1 MNNLKLIRDYKNED
15 IKNNQIIYLINE
27 IKYEFIIKN
36 KEAIISYTNPEYLE
50 IAVKAF
56 KSEFG
61 YVDKIYNNDKS
72 YYEEFDYT
80 YLFKLPIKILQPSIN
95 IINKEY
101 LELIKENYD
110 YIPKIIKVC
119 LIDDEYVII
128 KGHTLALEML
138 ESGEKMVNVY
148 LADTT
153 NYIKDFVYIAKEY
166 NMTDVT
172 KLEILEKEQYDEIIN
187 QIHMM
192 FNNK

>member
-1 MNNLKLIRDYKNED
+1 MNNLKLFRDYKNED
-15 IKNNQIIYLINE
+15 IKKNQIIYLVNDN
-27 IKYEFIIKN
+27 KYEFIINN
-36 KEAIISYTNPEYLE
+36 KEALISYDSQDYLE
-50 IAVKAF
+50 VAIKAF

-61 YVDKIYNNDKS
+61 YVDKIYNKDKS
-72 YYEEFDYT
+72 YYEEFDFT

-138 ESGEKMVNVY
+138 ESGEKMVDVY
-148 LADTT
+148 LAEPTD
-153 NYIKDFVYIAKEY
+153 YIKDFVYIAKEY

-172 KLEILEKEQYDEIIN
+172 KLEILEKEQYDEITN
-187 QIHMM
+187 QINMM
-192 FNNK
+192 FQNK